1 MIPLE
6 DGSASG
12 PFALIQGLPVHPLVV
27 HAAVVLVPLA
37 ALGLIVMAFIPK
49 FGAKLGW
56 LVTLTAA
63 VAAGFAF
70 VAKESGEQ
78 LEIMVGEPGFDHAEW
93 GDRMPIVAGVLFL
106 ACLVLWLAQRSWVKR
121 EDAGKGLVVILGIV
135 GVVVAAA
142 SLFFIYKVGD
152 TGARSVWEGEVST
165 DASAT
170 AEPTATPEPS
180 ASPTATATGAAT
192 FTAAQVAKH
201 NSASDCWTSINGT
214 VYDVTAWIDQHPG
227 GSQRIL
233 NLCGIDGSSAFDN
246 QHNGQPKPETILAGF
261 EVGTLS

>member
-1 MIPLE
+1 
-6 DGSASG
+6 
-12 PFALIQGLPVHPLVV
+12 
-27 HAAVVLVPLA
+27 
-37 ALGLIVMAFIPK
+37 
-49 FGAKLGW
+49 
-56 LVTLTAA
+56 
-63 VAAGFAF
+63 
-70 VAKESGEQ
+70 
-78 LEIMVGEPGFDHAEW
+78 
-93 GDRMPIVAGVLFL
+93 
-106 ACLVLWLAQRSWVKR
+106 
-121 EDAGKGLVVILGIV
+121 
-135 GVVVAAA
+135 
-142 SLFFIYKVGD
+142 
-152 TGARSVWEGEVST
+152 VWEGEVST